1 MRDIRQELIIEQDA
15 VDMASQRLESTLM
28 EYNKGN
34 NKFNLDNKD
43 IKLMTDQL
51 SYMEL
56 YSQTLQQRID
66 KLN

>member
-15 VDMASQRLESTLM
+15 VDMKTQRLESTLM

-34 NKFNLDNKD
+34 NKFNLDEKD
-43 IKLMTDQL
+43 IKLMADQL